1 MRPADRAPAG
11 RRPLGGDASHGA
23 SRGPAGGDHVLFLVI
38 GRVAAPRGVRGELR
52 VNIETD
58 APERF
63 GDLERVL
70 LGEDHVPFRV
80 ESAQVHRGQALLTL
94 EGIEDRDAAE
104 AWRGAYVYVLSDDAL
119 PLEEGEYYHHQIVGL
134 EVVTEDD
141 EALGRVTEILS
152 TGANDVY
159 VVQGR
164 RGEVLLP
171 ALEGVILRVDLAS
184 GRMHVRVPE
193 GLL

>member
-1 MRPADRAPAG
+1 
-11 RRPLGGDASHGA
+11 
-23 SRGPAGGDHVLFLVI
+23 
-38 GRVAAPRGVRGELR
+38 
-52 VNIETD
+52 
-58 APERF
+58 
-63 GDLERVL
+63 
-70 LGEDHVPFRV
+70 
-80 ESAQVHRGQALLTL
+80 
-94 EGIEDRDAAE
+94 
-104 AWRGAYVYVLSDDAL
+104 
-119 PLEEGEYYHHQIVGL
+119 
-134 EVVTEDD
+134 VVTEDD